1 MAKTS
6 VISHV
11 LLKKKAN
18 HETLL
23 VQEPVTEV
31 FNPFFNKSYD
41 HLKKGFVIW
50 VTVRPLVSSPQS
62 NYPKRTQN
70 YHALVSN
77 MLS

>member
-1 MAKTS
+1 MFFLKCGKNFCDQS
-6 VISHV
+6 RFVE
-11 LLKKKAN
+11 KKKAN

-50 VTVRPLVSSPQS
+50 VTVRAFSVQSSI
-62 NYPKRTQN
+62 
-70 YHALVSN
+70 
-77 MLS
+77 

>member
-1 MAKTS
+1 MFF
-6 VISHV
+6 
-11 LLKKKAN
+11 LKCGKNFCDQSRFVEKKAN

-50 VTVRPLVSSPQS
+50 VTVRAFSVQSSI
-62 NYPKRTQN
+62 
-70 YHALVSN
+70 
-77 MLS
+77 